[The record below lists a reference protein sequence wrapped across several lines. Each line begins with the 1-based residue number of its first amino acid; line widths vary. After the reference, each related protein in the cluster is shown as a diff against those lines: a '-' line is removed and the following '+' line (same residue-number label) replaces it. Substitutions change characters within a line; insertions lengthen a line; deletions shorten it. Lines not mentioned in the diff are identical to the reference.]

1 MEGQEQISEL
11 QKERK
16 SLRDELIKICDLI
29 KTCENKDERK
39 SLFDWKKDVQ
49 QDIDEVDFEIKQ
61 LEENADENRQ

>member
-1 MEGQEQISEL
+1 MERQEKIAEL

-29 KTCENKDERK
+29 KTCEEKKERK
-39 SLFDWKKDVQ
+39 NLFEWKKDVQ

-61 LEENADENRQ
+61 FENEN